1 MIRTIWHYINSHRP
15 LRVLFNYIVMTVS
28 SAIFGIGIAN
38 FLDPCS
44 LAAGGISGLSIV
56 INRLIPTFQTGTI
69 YLLLNIPLILLGL
82 WKFGIRFIIS
92 TAYCIFMSTVATN
105 YFERFGAVTRDDMLA
120 AIIGGALIAVAMGLI
135 FKAGATTGGTDI
147 LVKVLKLKFPHMKTG
162 VITFLIDIFVIA
174 TSAVIMQSIEKALF
188 AGISVGVTS
197 FVFDLVLYGRD
208 GAKLFY
214 IITDHHQNI
223 TERLLLELDIGVTHI
238 QGQGAFSGKEKT
250 VIMVVV
256 KKPISPKVEEIVRE
270 EDPDAF
276 MIITDATEIYGEG
289 YKSMYS
295 AKL

>member
-1 MIRTIWHYINSHRP
+1 
-15 LRVLFNYIVMTVS
+15 
-28 SAIFGIGIAN
+28 
-38 FLDPCS
+38 
-44 LAAGGISGLSIV
+44 
-56 INRLIPTFQTGTI
+56 
-69 YLLLNIPLILLGL
+69 
-82 WKFGIRFIIS
+82 
-92 TAYCIFMSTVATN
+92 
-105 YFERFGAVTRDDMLA
+105 MLA

-256 KKPISPKVEEIVRE
+256 KKTISPKVEEIVRE